1 MKRCPSCGRTYDEE
15 WLSFCTQDGVALVD
29 AASLPREPPPTVMAP
44 PARDTNRI
52 GLPTMNMPAS
62 YIPPAPQPPSAI
74 PSWQTPPPR
83 PIVSAPQQSL
93 AIVSMCLGIFSIT
106 IGWCC
111 YLGVITAP
119 IAIGLG
125 GYQLSQ
131 IKKDPEKFGGKGFS
145 IAGVA
150 IGSGYFVLLAFI
162 ILIYGLSFLMNL
174 NK

>member
-1 MKRCPSCGRTYDEE
+1 
-15 WLSFCTQDGVALVD
+15 
-29 AASLPREPPPTVMAP
+29 
-44 PARDTNRI
+44 
-52 GLPTMNMPAS
+52 
-62 YIPPAPQPPSAI
+62 
-74 PSWQTPPPR
+74 
-83 PIVSAPQQSL
+83 
-93 AIVSMCLGIFSIT
+93 MCLGIFSIT

-131 IKKDPEKFGGKGFS
+131 IKKDPERFGGKGFA

-162 ILIYGLSFLMNL
+162 VLIYGLSFLMNF